1 MNENREA
8 VRWNIILPVRYVGL
22 TMHAESSA
30 MTRDLSVLGARLA
43 MVERHR
49 PGDKL
54 EMMLDMSA
62 GDSSHPVCVDADVV
76 WQKVVCDSKEEC
88 NYMTGVVFRNIN
100 ECHKQSLVEYVSLN
114 YIHEFRQHWWD
125 GV

>member
-1 MNENREA
+1 MNENRKA

-22 TMHAESSA
+22 SRHTESSA

-49 PGDKL
+49 TGDKL
-54 EMMLDMSA
+54 EMMLDMPA
-62 GDSSHPVCVDADVV
+62 GDSSHPMCVDADVV
-76 WQKVVCDSKEEC
+76 WQKAACDSKEEC
-88 NYMTGVVFRNIN
+88 NYMTGVVFRNIR
-100 ECHKQSLVEYVSLN
+100 ECHKKDLAEYVSLN
-114 YIHEFRQHWWD
+114 HTHEFRQHWWD

>member
-1 MNENREA
+1 MNENRKA

-22 TMHAESSA
+22 SRHTESSA
-30 MTRDLSVLGARLA
+30 MTRDLSLFGAKLA

-54 EMMLDMSA
+54 EMMLDMPA
-62 GDSSHPVCVDADVV
+62 GDKNNSMRVDADVV
-76 WQKVVCDSKEEC
+76 WQKPACDFEEGC
-88 NYMTGVVFRNIN
+88 NYMTGVVFRNVRD
-100 ECHKQSLVEYVSLN
+100 CHKQSLVEYVSLN
-114 YIHEFRQHWWD
+114 HPQEFRQHWWD